1 MWTSFLTI
9 LPIQLTID
17 PCCITFWTCL
27 NHNFLPQWHF
37 PPLYLGHFHFLH
49 FFFFA
54 IKTYARKNYP
64 NFFSDFLG
72 ISPTFSDSVFLYCM
86 CSLDPNSLGSPSPVH
101 SCVAYAM
108 SYRNDILRLDPVYV
122 QQQHNTH
129 RHESYVVYLYHE
141 TASVCTPVSILCL
154 IIILKEIIRTIELLL
169 FLPLI

>member
-86 CSLDPNSLGSPSPVH
+86 FSLDPNSLDSPSPVH
-101 SCVAYAM
+101 SCVAYVL
-108 SYRNDILRLDPVYV
+108 SCRNGMLELHHANEPDYHSI
-122 QQQHNTH
+122 H
-129 RHESYVVYLYHE
+129 RHASYVVYLYHE
-141 TASVCTPVSILCL
+141 TALVCTPVSVLCF
-154 IIILKEIIRTIELLL
+154 IILKEIIRTIELLL
-169 FLPLI
+169 MFSLI